1 MFGATVSVLRSI
13 ANDRSVSKYYRRDA
27 SGALLIIVPFDFMF
41 ILLLMEKIMKIT
53 DVLCQTLQKKSIDIL
68 NAVDSVSTT
77 KVLLGELRN
86 NGWEPLLKEVKLFCG
101 KHEIDIPDLSK
112 KYIFLNYLFF
122 CKIVLVHQS
131 IHIFPF
137 IGTLM

>member
-1 MFGATVSVLRSI
+1 
-13 ANDRSVSKYYRRDA
+13 
-27 SGALLIIVPFDFMF
+27 
-41 ILLLMEKIMKIT
+41 
-53 DVLCQTLQKKSIDIL
+53 
-68 NAVDSVSTT
+68 VDSVSTT

-86 NGWEPLLKEVKLFCG
+86 NGWEPLLEEVKLFCG

-112 KYIFLNYLFF
+112 EYVFPPNYLSMKATSYLFF

-137 IGTLM
+137 AGMLM